1 MDNRKKKRSENWS
14 TEEKDVL
21 RELIA
26 QSRHII
32 KNKNTKASSNKKK
45 TEEWKNIA
53 QRINVLMGKNRSDG
67 DVKLAWKRMKLAAK
81 ANLSTH
87 RNHQMQTGGGE
98 KPKSPSQEDLAIMA
112 IAPHDFIVEFNNY
125 DSDANKTAVQLQP
138 LEVKEVIAGS
148 SSAFTPSNMPLEY
161 NDVVEVIM
169 DQNAP
174 NENVTTAVTTD
185 EKKTTF
191 IIKRALKICKQ
202 DYLKFI
208 LILLFTKIKLGIKD
222 KYLIFQKSSNTRK
235 NIRE

>member
-32 KNKNTKASSNKKK
+32 ENKNTKASSNKKK

-81 ANLSTH
+81 ANSSTH

-112 IAPHDFIVEFNNY
+112 IAPHDFIMEFNNY

-169 DQNAP
+169 DQDAP

-185 EKKTTF
+185 EKKNN
-191 IIKRALKICKQ
+191 IHNKRALKI
-202 DYLKFI
+202 
-208 LILLFTKIKLGIKD
+208 
-222 KYLIFQKSSNTRK
+222 
-235 NIRE
+235 